1 MAAARTGP
9 GVPTVHAMTTIG
21 QPSRRLAST
30 VSVPTNRSTLM
41 EWLGLGALLSVL
53 FVALP
58 LMLVA
63 LQTT

>member
-1 MAAARTGP
+1 
-9 GVPTVHAMTTIG
+9 MTTIG